1 MCYSFLDFLGD
12 LGGVTEVIMLT
23 FGFFLLPLSE
33 HSFIVEATKK
43 LYLAKTTNEKLF
55 QEEGKLDVEK
65 MIKNKSGS

>member
-1 MCYSFLDFLGD
+1 
-12 LGGVTEVIMLT
+12 MLT